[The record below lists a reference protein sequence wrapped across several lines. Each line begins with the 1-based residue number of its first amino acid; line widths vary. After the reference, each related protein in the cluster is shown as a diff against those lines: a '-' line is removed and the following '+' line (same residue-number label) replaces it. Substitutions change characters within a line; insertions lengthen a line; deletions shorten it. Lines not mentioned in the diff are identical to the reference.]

1 MPTVSAVRLR
11 LDDICRL
18 LCNGNSDLS
27 HLDLTGYGIGDDGAK
42 ALGSVIQLQSTL
54 ISLSLGYNLI
64 SPAGAVPLI
73 ESVNNI
79 VHSIDLRCNSIGD
92 EGAFALSKL
101 FMKENK
107 IQHLAIQNNY
117 IGPSGVTVLVSSL
130 GDNATLQ
137 SLDLG
142 TNNIGDEGA
151 LAIGKLLK
159 TNNSLKVLNLWSNDL
174 TEAGIQVISY
184 GLKEN
189 FSVEVLN
196 LGSNSVGDAGAASLA
211 EALEQNSSLRSL
223 HVTNALIR
231 EDGAK
236 DLARA
241 LIHNRSLT
249 VLDIMHNLIG
259 YKGAEGFCWILRHYN
274 SVIRE
279 LRLDYLGQSYE
290 YQRNSSGINEEII
303 VYLNWNKK
311 GRDETKNV
319 MIPLGSWPNILEK
332 IKEESDLMFL
342 TLLQKPEL
350 LRAQSLH
357 AAAEQYL
364 LKC

>member
-18 LCNGNSDLS
+18 LSSGNAGLS
-27 HLDLTGYGIGDDGAK
+27 HVDITGQRIGDEGAK
-42 ALGSVIQLQSTL
+42 ALGSVIKLHSTL

-73 ESVNNI
+73 DSVNNT

-92 EGAFALSKL
+92 KGALALSKL
-101 FMKENK
+101 LMKENN
-107 IQHLAIQNNY
+107 IQHLAIQNNR
-117 IGPSGVTVLVSSL
+117 IGPSGVKVLVGSL
-130 GDNATLQ
+130 LDNATLQ

-151 LAIGKLLK
+151 LAIGELLK
-159 TNNSLKVLNLWSNDL
+159 TNNSLKVLNLRSNDL
-174 TEAGIQVISY
+174 TEEGIQVISH

-189 FSVEVLN
+189 SSVEVLN
-196 LGSNSVGDAGAASLA
+196 LGSNCVRDAGAASLA
-211 EALEQNSSLRSL
+211 EALEQNLSLRSL
-223 HVTNALIR
+223 NITNALIR

-236 DLARA
+236 NLARA
-241 LIHNRSLT
+241 LINNRSLML
-249 VLDIMHNLIG
+249 LDVMHNPIG
-259 YKGAEGFCWILRHYN
+259 YKGAEGFCLILRHYN

-290 YQRNSSGINEEII
+290 YQRKPSGINEEII
-303 VYLNWNKK
+303 VYLKWNKK
-311 GRDETKNV
+311 GRDESTNV

-350 LRAQSLH
+350 LRRQSLH
-357 AAAEQYL
+357 AAAEQHL